1 MADFKAEWCHLKP
14 NLLTE
19 GEMMKRV
26 IFTGL
31 ALMVS
36 MAAIAQEKME
46 DGSRVVLPLEAQQC
60 DLPSAPPPIP
70 EVPVK
75 EDLLKAQRFI
85 KQFQT
90 EMVVYRDCVNK
101 DAESEEL
108 SSGNKQAISNAH
120 NYSVD
125 MEERVATMFNDAVRA
140 YKENQAKN

>member
-1 MADFKAEWCHLKP
+1 LKP

-70 EVPVK
+70 EVPIK
-75 EDLLKAQRFI
+75 DDLLKAQKFI

-90 EMVVYRDCVNK
+90 DMVVYRDCVNK
-101 DAESEEL
+101 DVDSDEI

-120 NYSVD
+120 NYSVG
-125 MEERVATMFNDAVRA
+125 MEERVATMFNEAVRA
-140 YKENQAKN
+140 YKANQAKN

>member
-1 MADFKAEWCHLKP
+1 LADFKAERRQLKL

-19 GEMMKRV
+19 GEMMKRI

-36 MAAIAQEKME
+36 MAAIAQEEME
-46 DGSRVVLPLEAQQC
+46 DGSRVVLPLQAQQC

-75 EDLLKAQRFI
+75 DDLLKAQKFI

-90 EMVVYRDCVNK
+90 DMVVYRDCINEDV
-101 DAESEEL
+101 ESDEI
-108 SSGNKQAISNAH
+108 SSGNRQAISNAH

-125 MEERVATMFNDAVRA
+125 MEERVATMFNEAVRA
-140 YKENQAKN
+140 YKANQAKN